1 MKVLLVYP
9 DHPETFWSFKYA
21 LKFISKKANHPPL
34 GLITVAAMLPKGWEK
49 KLVDMRV
56 DALSDEEIEWADYVF
71 IGAMSVQKS
80 SARSVVERCKRL
92 GVSTVAGGPL
102 FTNFHEDFDDV
113 DHLVLNEAEIT
124 LPSFLKDLENGKAK
138 HIYETGEFS
147 RMEDTPI
154 PLWELIDM
162 KKYAHMSI
170 QYSRGCPFNCEFC
183 NVTSLFGHRIRTK
196 TADQL
201 LKELE
206 SLYSQGWRDWIFVV
220 DDNFIGNRGKL
231 KREILPA
238 MIEWMEKRNYP
249 FSFGTQ
255 VSIDLSD
262 DDELMDLMVKAGF
275 GSVFVGIETPEEE
288 SLAECGKVQN
298 RNRDLIE
305 SVKRLQRNGM
315 EVQAG
320 FIVGFDHDTPSIFE
334 RMKAFI
340 QKSGIASAMIG
351 LLNAPPDT
359 KLFHRLES
367 EHRLLENASGDN
379 TDLSMN
385 FVPKM
390 DSKILVEGY
399 REVIETVYSPDWY
412 SKRLMEFFREYNLP
426 KNRRFRFNFNYT
438 AGFLKSI
445 FFLGIKEK
453 ERSYYWKFFFWSL
466 FRHPRLFPMTVS
478 LAISGFNL
486 RKTVE
491 NYLKERTL
499 KTID

>member
-1 MKVLLVYP
+1 MKALLVYP
-9 DHPETFWSFKYA
+9 DHPDTFWSFRYA

-34 GLITVAAMLPKGWEK
+34 GLLTIAPMLPEDWEK

-56 DALSDEEIEWADYVF
+56 DSLTDEDIKWADCVLVS
-71 IGAMSVQKS
+71 AMSVQRE
-80 SARSVVERCKRL
+80 SARNVVDRCKGF
-92 GVSTVAGGPL
+92 GVRVVAGGPL
-102 FTNFHEDFDDV
+102 FTNFREDFDDV
-113 DHLVLNEAEIT
+113 DHLILNEAEIT
-124 LPSFLKDLENGKAK
+124 LPVFLKDLENGEAK
-138 HIYETGEFS
+138 HLYETGEFPE
-147 RMEDTPI
+147 MEETPI
-154 PLWELIDM
+154 PMWDLIDM

-183 NVTSLFGHRIRTK
+183 NVTSLFGHKIRTK
-196 TADQL
+196 SKEQILA
-201 LKELE
+201 ELE
-206 SLYSQGWRDWIFVV
+206 SIYSQGWRDWIFVV

-238 MIEWMEKRNYP
+238 MIGWMEKRNYP

-262 DDELMDLMVKAGF
+262 DAELMDLMVKAGF
-275 GSVFVGIETPEEE
+275 GSVFVGIETPDEEN
-288 SLAECGKVQN
+288 LLECGKAQN

-305 SVKRLQRNGM
+305 SVKKLQRAGI

-334 RMKAFI
+334 KMKSFI
-340 QKSGIASAMIG
+340 QQSGIAAAMIG

-359 KLFHRLES
+359 RLFRRLES
-367 EHRLLENASGDN
+367 ENRLLAKATGDN

-390 DSKILVEGY
+390 DSRILIDGY
-399 REVIETVYSPDWY
+399 KDVIETVYSPDWY
-412 SKRLMEFFREYNLP
+412 SKRLTEFFREYRLP
-426 KNRRFRFNFNYT
+426 KTRRLRPSFMYLS
-438 AGFLKSI
+438 GFLKSI

-453 ERSYYWKFFFWSL
+453 ERSYYWKFLFWSL
-466 FRHPRLFPMTVS
+466 FRHPRMLPVTVS
-478 LAISGFNL
+478 LSVSGFNL

-491 NYLKERTL
+491 DYLR
-499 KTID
+499 DH